1 MAVKVIWGGEKLH
14 WLKMLIPNAIDFGGC
29 MAFRQPRL
37 KRKSQGL
44 RQHACHFSL
53 YCVIKYIED
62 ITWFADVNYISHTT
76 CQRSLVT
83 RPGYEVGYR
92 FFSFLPCNVRLG
104 HLCSVNQ
111 MYSLFSSCST
121 PQCILVSQ
129 ASLLAIVSLVW

>member
-1 MAVKVIWGGEKLH
+1 
-14 WLKMLIPNAIDFGGC
+14 MLIPNAIDFGGC

-83 RPGYEVGYR
+83 RPGYEVGFR
-92 FFSFLPCNVRLG
+92 FFSFHPCNVRLG

-129 ASLLAIVSLVW
+129 ASLLAIVSLVL

>member
-1 MAVKVIWGGEKLH
+1 
-14 WLKMLIPNAIDFGGC
+14 MLIPNAINFSGY

-62 ITWFADVNYISHTT
+62 ITWFADVNYISYTT

-92 FFSFLPCNVRLG
+92 FFSFHPCNVRLG

-129 ASLLAIVSLVW
+129 VSRLAIVSLVW